1 MIKIIFTV
9 LFALVVISGCG
20 PNQPPPINSKQASLA
35 ELREYHET
43 NCQEKFRMHPFCLDV
58 QREKNLKTDS
68 EMWKKPGA
76 FGKSSSPEEIFG
88 KKPK

>member
-9 LFALVVISGCG
+9 FLSLLFISGCG

-35 ELREYHET
+35 ELRQYHET

-58 QREKNLKTDS
+58 QNEKALKAVEKS
-68 EMWKKPGA
+68 RKNPGIW
-76 FGKSSSPEEIFG
+76 GSTETPEEIFG
-88 KKPK
+88 KKSK